1 MKFAKVVFWIAGVWG
16 ILILTP
22 LYFMYELIGRQDP
35 PPITHPQFF
44 YAFISVAM
52 VWQFVFFV
60 IATNPARFRP
70 MILMSVFEKLSY
82 VLTVSVLY
90 LRGLTTLARSI
101 TALPDAVLAVLFVL
115 AFIKVGSAKSAS
127 SITAP

>member
-22 LYFMYELIGRQDP
+22 LFFMYDLIGRQDP

-44 YAFISVAM
+44 YAFVSVAM

-60 IATNPARFRP
+60 IATDPARFRP
-70 MILMSVFEKLSY
+70 MILMSIFEKRSY
-82 VLTVSVLY
+82 VLAVGVLY
-90 LRGLTTLARSI
+90 LKGLTTPARSV
-101 TALPDAVLAVLFVL
+101 TALADAVLAVLFLV
-115 AFIKVGSAKSAS
+115 AFVKVGSAKSAS
-127 SITAP
+127 SIIAP